1 MDEDLSLS
9 IEQAQKLCESAILSQ
24 GASLEAAHSL
34 AVSIVAAEAD
44 GQLAVGFA
52 HSLDYLEALAAGRID
67 GKAEP
72 TLTRP
77 APAVILSDCG
87 GGIPHLGFDRAF
99 ADLVSTARSFG
110 LSLFVQ
116 KNAFTCG
123 ALGFFAGR
131 LAAEGLLAFAA
142 TNGPAMVAPQGVTK
156 PVYGTNPLAFAA
168 PQASG
173 PPLLIDQSSSAT
185 AFVNIRAAADAGRP
199 IPPGWAIDAEGKPTT
214 DANAAVKGALLA
226 FGGSRGANIALMVE
240 VLAAGLPGANWSV
253 DAPAFDSGAEGPGT
267 GLFVLAIDPGL
278 IDPAFPERLAAQAAR
293 LGDDYGVHIPGPAKA
308 AAREKA
314 GVNGVVLPAALYRR
328 IVDFGG

>member
-9 IEQAQKLCESAILSQ
+9 LDQAQRLCETAILSL
-24 GASLEAAHSL
+24 GTSVEAAQSL
-34 AVSIVAAEAD
+34 AVSIVAAEAE
-44 GQLAVGFA
+44 GQPAVGFA
-52 HSLDYLEALAAGRID
+52 HLLDYLEALAAGRID

-110 LSLFVQ
+110 LCLFVQ
-116 KNAFTCG
+116 KNAFTSG

-131 LAAEGLLAFAA
+131 LAAEGLVALAA
-142 TNGPAMVAPQGVTK
+142 TNGPAMVAPQGATK
-156 PVYGTNPLAFAA
+156 PVYCTNPLAFAA
-168 PQASG
+168 PQAGG

-185 AFVNIRAAADAGRP
+185 AFVKVRAAAEAGRP
-199 IPPGWAIDAEGKPTT
+199 IPPEWAIDAEGRPTT
-214 DANAAVKGALLA
+214 DANAAIKGALVA

-240 VLAAGLPGANWSV
+240 VLAAGLPGASWSL
-253 DAPAFDSGAEGPGT
+253 DAPPMGTGAEGPGT

-278 IDPAFPERLAAQAAR
+278 IDPDFPERLAAQTAR
-293 LGDDYGVHIPGPAKA
+293 LRGAYGVHIPGPAKA

-314 GVNGVVLPAALYRR
+314 EVNGVFLPSALYRK
-328 IVDFGG
+328 IVDFRG